1 LPDAIT
7 VTRNAGSLKSK
18 GIELE
23 STAIPFKAFEVT
35 YNFGYTHATYSTLK
49 LPQNGNTVDLAGNRQ
64 IFTPDVTS
72 MLALQYSIS
81 IKKTSSVKIVAR
93 AEWMYLG
100 KEYFDLANTISQS
113 PYHLL
118 NSRIGINSKHVDVFF
133 WLRNLTDTRYVA
145 YAYDFGGVHLGNPKT
160 YGVTLSGRL

>member
-1 LPDAIT
+1 
-7 VTRNAGSLKSK
+7 
-18 GIELE
+18 
-23 STAIPFKAFEVT
+23 
-35 YNFGYTHATYSTLK
+35 
-49 LPQNGNTVDLAGNRQ
+49 
-64 IFTPDVTS
+64 
-72 MLALQYSIS
+72 M
-81 IKKTSSVKIVAR
+81 KIVAR